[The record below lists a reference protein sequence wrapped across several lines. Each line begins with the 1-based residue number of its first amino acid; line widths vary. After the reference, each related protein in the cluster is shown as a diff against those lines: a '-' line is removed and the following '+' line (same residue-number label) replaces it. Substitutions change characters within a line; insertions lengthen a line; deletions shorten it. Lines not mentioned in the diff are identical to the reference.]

1 MTTITFLP
9 RATATQDENKELES
23 STSCSLDNDNK
34 DDNSYHWKF
43 LLAKTSRSRKCCDV
57 AHPMFL
63 NGTSAIHVLRRILQL
78 GFTLHHT
85 PPGEETTD
93 LLNPDMSV
101 RTSVAG
107 RRGHLS
113 IITFANK
120 GILEQPGGFHRK
132 RPWVAKQQCSSTCCC
147 NQARRPVATLCR
159 WEPTAFDARAL
170 GRDPRVHRG
179 GTWANFI
186 ENRVKLLHIVS
197 YQFTKSHPFV
207 ALASVGDPRSAPSAG
222 PSHP

>member
-9 RATATQDENKELES
+9 RATATQDENEELES

-43 LLAKTSRSRKCCDV
+43 LLAKTSRSRRCCDV

-63 NGTSAIHVLRRILQL
+63 NGTSAIHVLRWILQL

-85 PPGEETTD
+85 PPGKETTD

-107 RRGHLS
+107 RRGPLSCGPTRADNQMKTQLLTIHEHHHNFRQQRDFRTTKKNVSQHGRKMAHWRQRIQHL
-113 IITFANK
+113 A
-120 GILEQPGGFHRK
+120 Q
-132 RPWVAKQQCSSTCCC
+132 
-147 NQARRPVATLCR
+147 
-159 WEPTAFDARAL
+159 
-170 GRDPRVHRG
+170 
-179 GTWANFI
+179 
-186 ENRVKLLHIVS
+186 
-197 YQFTKSHPFV
+197 
-207 ALASVGDPRSAPSAG
+207 LAYVN
-222 PSHP
+222 